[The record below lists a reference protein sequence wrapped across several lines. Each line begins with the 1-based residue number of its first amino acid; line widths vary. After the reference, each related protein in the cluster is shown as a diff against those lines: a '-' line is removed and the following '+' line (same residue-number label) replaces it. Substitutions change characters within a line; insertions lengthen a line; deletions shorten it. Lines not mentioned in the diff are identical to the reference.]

1 MKKYRI
7 GFLSQEEISSKTEI
21 HIKELFAQLTDIP
34 AVCVTDLLRKEN
46 PPYIVVCWKNDLP
59 IAMAT
64 MAVYEV
70 ISGRKAWIED
80 VVVCEE
86 FRQQGIGE
94 QLIQTLI
101 EHAKILRVQTI
112 LLFSNPK
119 HETAHR
125 LYKRLGFTEKGSTLF
140 SMNVL

>member
-7 GFLSQEEISSKTEI
+7 EFLSQEEITPKTEAYI
-21 HIKELFAQLTDIP
+21 AELFAQLTDIP
-34 AVCVTDLLRKEN
+34 PICISDLLRKEN
-46 PPYIVVCWKNDLP
+46 PPYIVVCWQDERP

-64 MAVYEV
+64 MVVYEV

-80 VVVCEE
+80 VVVSYE

-94 QLIQTLI
+94 QLTQTLI
-101 EHAKILRVQTI
+101 TRAKQLGVQTI

-119 HETAHR
+119 REAAHR
-125 LYKRLGFTEKGSTLF
+125 LYKRLGFAQKGSTLF
-140 SMNVL
+140 SMNLS